1 MIITC
6 GQCQAKFKVAL
17 EQIKVTGSKV
27 RCSNC
32 HYVFTVYRPAGP
44 AESPGGRPEA
54 VPPRPAAGDPGSF
67 GDEAAE
73 SQKARRERRRLLY
86 AGQEEDGDNLSDNDP
101 GWAESELDEDSG
113 RPPLRRR
120 PAPPEPSRTEPP
132 RPESPR
138 PEPPRPEPPE
148 YEQPEY
154 EQSELEAEY
163 PAEASYSAGP
173 DSGPLPESVGDLGLA
188 ADPARPEPTRPDQPP
203 LRRVGEDLPSPAFVS
218 HSGNGEVRAAVTRVK
233 SRRSGLFLAL
243 AIFSASLAIGL
254 YFLSSRPQP
263 LALSEGDDP
272 LAVQAVTPSQPADA
286 VVDPRGIEH
295 ITFTPKDN
303 LKHFYRRN
311 EKEGELLII
320 TGRVRNSYPAPRS
333 FIRLRGLLLDQNGN
347 TLADRFI
354 YAGNLISEGDLTTLP
369 KDEIMARLNIKGGQN
384 NQNMNIASGQ
394 EVPFMVVFDNV
405 PANRDEYRII
415 PVGSSPAE

>member
-6 GQCQAKFKVAL
+6 GQCLAKFKVAI
-17 EQIKVTGSKV
+17 EKIKVTGSKV

-32 HYVFTVYRPAGP
+32 GYVFTVYRPGGP
-44 AESPGGRPEA
+44 EEAPASRPDA
-54 VPPRPAAGDPGSF
+54 VPAGAVPARPASAPF

-73 SQKARRERRRLLY
+73 SRKARPERRSPQAY
-86 AGQEEDGDNLSDNDP
+86 ADPDEEGDDLPDDDDDE
-101 GWAESELDEDSG
+101 GRAENEDSG
-113 RPPLRRR
+113 RPPIRRR
-120 PAPPEPSRTEPP
+120 PAPPEPSLTESSMPDYP
-132 RPESPR
+132 DD
-138 PEPPRPEPPE
+138 
-148 YEQPEY
+148 EQPE
-154 EQSELEAEY
+154 AE
-163 PAEASYSAGP
+163 PSAEDFWAGAP
-173 DSGPLPESVGDLGLA
+173 DSAGDLGLA
-188 ADPARPEPTRPDQPP
+188 ADPAKPDPPP
-203 LRRVGEDLPSPAFVS
+203 LRRVGEDLPPTAFVTQNNNS
-218 HSGNGEVRAAVTRVK
+218 GEVRAAVTRVK

-243 AIFSASLAIGL
+243 AIFSAILAIGL

-263 LALSEGDDP
+263 LALIDGDAP
-272 LAVQAVTPSQPADA
+272 HTAQPAATAQSADA
-286 VVDPRGIEH
+286 GIDPRGIEH

-311 EKEGELLII
+311 EKAGELLII

-354 YAGNLISEGDLTTLP
+354 YAGNLISEEDLTTLP

-384 NQNMNIASGQ
+384 SQNMNITPGQ

-415 PVGSSPAE
+415 PVGSSQAE